1 MNRNLTFFRYFAYSI
16 LIILLLVLQS
26 TPNLMPEIFGSKPL
40 LLVATALCIASKEDK
55 IPSLIFGAVCG
66 VLTDIATG
74 GSIGFFAF
82 LLTLICYAEAHIFS
96 TYFASNIISVMIVVV
111 ITVPILIFFYFL
123 IFIAFAGV
131 PNCWIHFANH
141 YISRIVY
148 TFLMIIPLHY
158 LYGFL
163 YRNLSE

>member
-55 IPSLIFGAVCG
+55 IPSIIFGAVCG
-66 VLTDIATG
+66 MFTDIATG
-74 GSIGFFAF
+74 GNIGFFAI

-96 TYFASNIISVMIVVV
+96 TYFKSSLVSVLIVGIIAI
-111 ITVPILIFFYFL
+111 PILIFSYFL
-123 IFIAFAGV
+123 IFTVFAGV
-131 PNCWIHFANH
+131 SDCWIYFVNH
-141 YISRIVY
+141 YISRIIY
-148 TFLMIIPLHY
+148 TFLMIIPLYFVH
-158 LYGFL
+158 GFL
-163 YRNLSE
+163 YKNLK

>member
-16 LIILLLVLQS
+16 LIILFLVLQS

-96 TYFASNIISVMIVVV
+96 TYFASNIISVLIVGI
-111 ITVPILIFFYFL
+111 ITVPVLVFLYFSVL
-123 IFIAFAGV
+123 TIFAGISDYWV
-131 PNCWIHFANH
+131 HFANH
-141 YISRIVY
+141 YISRIIY
-148 TFLMIIPLHY
+148 TFLMIIPIYFLNS
-158 LYGFL
+158 FL
-163 YRNLSE
+163 YKNLK

>member
-1 MNRNLTFFRYFAYSI
+1 MSKNLSFFRYFAYSI

-26 TPNLMPEIFGSKPL
+26 TPNLFPEIFGSKPL
-40 LLVATALCIASKEDK
+40 LLVAFSFCIASKEDK

-74 GSIGFFAF
+74 GSIGFFAI

-96 TYFASNIISVMIVVV
+96 TYFASNIVSVLIVGI
-111 ITVPILIFFYFL
+111 ITVPVLIFLYFISFTL
-123 IFIAFAGV
+123 LAGV
-131 PNCWIHFANH
+131 TDSWTLFVNH

-148 TFLMIIPLHY
+148 TFLMIIPLY
-158 LYGFL
+158 FTCGFL
-163 YRNLSE
+163 YKNL